1 MRQKAGSGGI
11 EYSLIAVVAAI
22 FVMMLMVGACAT
34 KPTPNPMLDSSNQAT
49 EEAILERLAKE
60 KAAADTAM
68 ADARNRIIWAVN
80 NNIKADYPVEH
91 MKSLSAMA
99 AAEISYD
106 NERYVPAK
114 KLAEE
119 VSKVLSDQ
127 FQETVLLNRTA
138 QSNAVLYCMAA
149 PAGAMLLPSAAPVM
163 PSSVYYQTG
172 TNQNFNTEEYNR
184 IEDNPYKN
192 PLIDPVSTFSIDVD
206 TASYANVRSY
216 LVQRSELP
224 PKDAV
229 RIEEL
234 INYFSYDYPKPAGE
248 HPVAAQVAMTTAPWN
263 PAHYLLRVAV
273 KAKTIEAAAAPPS
286 NLVFLID
293 TSGSMYGEDRLG
305 LIKKGLGMMV
315 KQLREQDRVS
325 IVVYA
330 GNAGVVLEGVSGSDK
345 KRIMSAIEKLE
356 AGGFTAGGAGILLAY
371 KVAKKHFIKNGNNRI
386 ILCTDGDFNVGVS
399 STSELERLVEE
410 KRTENIYLSTIGV
423 GMGNTKDS
431 RMETLADKG
440 NGKYSYIDSLLEANK
455 VFNKEL
461 WGNLFTVAKDVKIQ
475 IEFNP
480 AIVSE
485 YRLIGYEN
493 RLLAR
498 TDFNDD
504 TKDAGEMGSGH
515 TVTALY
521 EIVLNGADS
530 SMPAQATTGTQ
541 AGKTPPP
548 DDLVFQQ
555 PTVIPSEDLLVCKL
569 RYKVPGDG
577 NETSALISNR
587 FASKDILIDFE
598 RCDNDFRFA
607 MAVAEFGLLLRDSP
621 YKAQANWAQVV
632 TLGKMAKG
640 ADPEGDRAE
649 FVKLAELAQL
659 LTDKKK

>member
-114 KLAEE
+114 TLAEE

-138 QSNAVLYCMAA
+138 QSNAVLYCMAM
-149 PAGAMLLPSAAPVM
+149 PAGAMLLPSATPSM
-163 PSSVYYQTG
+163 PGSIDYQTG

-184 IEDNPYKN
+184 IEDNPFKN

-293 TSGSMYGEDRLG
+293 TSGSMYGEDRMG

-521 EIVLNGADS
+521 EIVLNS
-530 SMPAQATTGTQ
+530 STLAQGTTGTQ

>member
-1 MRQKAGSGGI
+1 MRQKSDYRSI
-11 EYSLIAVVAAI
+11 RYSLVAAMAAL
-22 FVMMLMVGACAT
+22 FVMILMFGACAT
-34 KPTPNPMLDSSNQAT
+34 KLKPNPILVSSSKET
-49 EEAILERLAKE
+49 EALIEQSAKD
-60 KAAADTAM
+60 KAAADPAM
-68 ADARNRIIWAVN
+68 DEARNRIAWANN
-80 NNIKADYPVEH
+80 NNIKADFPVEY
-91 MKSLSAMA
+91 KQASSAMT
-99 AAEISYD
+99 AAEISYN
-106 NERYVPAK
+106 NEKYNAAK

-119 VSKVLSDQ
+119 VSKVLSNE
-127 FQETVLLNRTA
+127 FQEKVLLDRTA
-138 QSNAVLYCMAA
+138 ESREMYKLAV
-149 PAGAMLLPSAAPVM
+149 PVM
-163 PSSVYYQTG
+163 PIGVYYQTG
-172 TNQNFNTEEYNR
+172 TNQSFNTEEYNR
-184 IEDNPYKN
+184 IEDNPFKN

-206 TASYANVRSY
+206 TASYAIVRSY
-216 LVQRSELP
+216 LLQRGELP

-273 KAKTIEAAAAPPS
+273 KAKTIEAEAAPPS

-345 KRIMSAIEKLE
+345 KRIVSAIEKLE
-356 AGGFTAGGAGILLAY
+356 AGGSTAGGAGILLAY
-371 KVAKKHFIKNGNNRI
+371 KVAKENFIKNGNNRI

-480 AIVSE
+480 AKVRE

-504 TKDAGEMGSGH
+504 TKDAGEMGPGH

-521 EIVLNGADS
+521 EIVLKGAEGS
-530 SMPAQATTGTQ
+530 APGQEMAGTQ
-541 AGKTPPP
+541 APKTPLP

-555 PTVIPSEDLLVCKL
+555 STVIPSEDLLVCKL

-587 FASKDILIDFE
+587 YTLQDIWVDLE
-598 RCDNDFRFA
+598 RSDDDFRFA

-621 YKAQANWAQVV
+621 YKEQANWAQVM

-640 ADPEGDRAE
+640 TDPEGDRAE
-649 FVKLAELAQL
+649 FVKLAEQAQL
-659 LTDKKK
+659 LTDKK

>member
-114 KLAEE
+114 TLAEE

-138 QSNAVLYCMAA
+138 QSNAVLYCMAM
-149 PAGAMLLPSAAPVM
+149 PAGAMLLPSATPSM
-163 PSSVYYQTG
+163 PGSIDYQTG

-184 IEDNPYKN
+184 IEDNPFKN

-273 KAKTIEAAAAPPS
+273 KAKTIEAAAALPS

-293 TSGSMYGEDRLG
+293 TSGSMYGEDRMG

-521 EIVLNGADS
+521 EIVLNS
-530 SMPAQATTGTQ
+530 STLAQGTTGTQ